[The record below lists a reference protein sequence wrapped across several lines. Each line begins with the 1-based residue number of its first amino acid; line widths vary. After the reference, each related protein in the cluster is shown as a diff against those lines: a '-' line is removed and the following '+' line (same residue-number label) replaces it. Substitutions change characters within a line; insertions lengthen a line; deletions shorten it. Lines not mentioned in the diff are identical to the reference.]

1 MKNPMEYG
9 KVKSVDYVRLPLEGT
24 LNTRDLGGYPTKD
37 NKVTKFHIY
46 IRSDRLTD
54 ITDKDN
60 ENLKNYGIT
69 DIIDLRG
76 KTDIQSSFVSDD
88 NINRKY
94 FKFYYIPISNEKY
107 EEYLKNNLDKKSF
120 NHGVGYTYLLLNKI
134 RINEIFDI
142 LANSQGGVLYHCTS
156 GKDRTGLISALILG
170 LCNVDIPDIIANYEV
185 SNTNLLDKAMTD
197 DYPEN
202 IRKSYPVYM
211 ETFIKNLLNEY
222 GSFEKY
228 ILSCNVSKEN
238 IEKIRKK
245 FCK

>member
-1 MKNPMEYG
+1 MENPMEYG

-37 NKVTKFHIY
+37 NKVTKFHVF

-60 ENLKNYGIT
+60 KFLKNYGIT

-88 NINRKY
+88 NINKKY
-94 FKFYYIPISNEKY
+94 FKFHYIPLSTLEYEQYANAEKNK
-107 EEYLKNNLDKKSF
+107 ENF
-120 NHGVGYTYLLLNKI
+120 NHGVGYTYVLENKS
-134 RINEIFDI
+134 RIKEVFDI
-142 LANSQGGVLYHCTS
+142 LAESDGGVLFHCTA
-156 GKDRTGLISALILG
+156 GKDRTGIISALILG
-170 LCNVDIPDIIANYEV
+170 LCNAYIKDIIANYEV
-185 SNTNLLDKAMTD
+185 TNTYLSDSDIVEKYSENLKKSSPEFIITFIENLLKKYD
-197 DYPEN
+197 
-202 IRKSYPVYM
+202 
-211 ETFIKNLLNEY
+211 
-222 GSFEKY
+222 SFEDY

-245 FCK
+245 LCG